1 MSSRVLIP
9 ILLILLPICLPSAQY
24 YPAVEYPISPGFYF
38 AEVNG
43 VKIYD
48 PSQAV
53 YVKPGDIIEGFFDV
67 RVVNVR
73 GGPWITPV
81 IGTASWTRGD
91 FSCITNDAPD
101 GESIQSYHF
110 HLKAPETP
118 GTYYIGI
125 FAGWMYSCEEVA
137 SNDHPPQFNDGDDVW
152 DMSRSDWESIISTG
166 KASKYGQPGRAI
178 RIVVSGAPSI
188 QVDVWTD
195 KGGKGVG
202 NLDGG
207 RYRIGESAVF
217 YCSINGD
224 ASYLKVW
231 IEKPNGSIVTL
242 FENFNVK
249 AGTYEFK
256 GVMGEPEGER
266 RLKAVA
272 CPAGQSCKSE
282 DMLSR
287 DEVRYYVEGGAK
299 LEISHNFPSEVY
311 QGQEFS
317 VSVTVRNSGNIE
329 VRNVASGIWWAD
341 DAFKGMGCTGTDKR
355 DSLKPGE
362 YMQYSCKLK
371 AIGSPG
377 TYDVEISAVADGG
390 ISASSKFKVRISQVQ
405 DKEPP
410 KVRVIFPNGGETL
423 YIGEAYKI
431 TWEATDNVKVEKVH
445 IWLFQGD
452 RQVSTIVTDNPNTG
466 YFVWIPNMEGKF
478 RIRVAAIDPSGNS
491 AYDDSDSDF
500 NVVPKGA
507 ENKPPTAYIDSI
519 SPNPAYEGQT
529 IYFSGHGYDPD
540 GSIAECEW
548 KADERFLSSSCS
560 FSTSLPPGKYTI
572 YFRVKD
578 DKGAWSSWASGTLEV
593 KTLQLTASL
602 STDRDAYEKPYEV
615 TFRVDIMKA
624 LPGHY
629 NGKILIIDP
638 SSETVGVI
646 EFPIDLEGSEGHI
659 IKKWRASED
668 SKPGTYSAVLFLEGE
683 HGRTAHA
690 TGFYLEDPDKS
701 YVEVLPS
708 REGIKIIHIHLQR
721 FALGYPEE
729 LPPID
734 SIMAMKSFKVDSA
747 GVGLEA
753 LAGAI
758 SAIKAINIPSEIPGM
773 VIKGIMFPKD
783 TYDLTIIPV
792 HKAGQGYFVLLFE
805 SHPIGAPG
813 DTIRNFIIDTAIE
826 YLLKKLVG
834 ISIPSVPIPI
844 EYFGHISEEDYEAFT
859 AKGYTFLTL
868 PIQVRLEYLEKP
880 KQEYKLGEPITAK
893 VQVID
898 PRTNEPMKG
907 DIDIVACIAPSTYN
921 ATPMCV
927 KAKNGILDNLYTDQV
942 YNTFHLPEYV
952 LYFVASAPGYL
963 GISRGEIIRISG
975 EKTLLDISK
984 ISFGINPNSISF
996 SESAKI
1002 YLSFDVSA
1010 QVPYPCQV
1018 EVRILKKTFFGLF
1031 TTEITKKY
1039 AEIGHNDLVIS
1050 LKGEEIVDKILFW
1063 PISGDYNIYAE
1074 IMVFCTTPKSTVP
1087 VSSYAKTPVL
1097 TINVHP

>member
-24 YPAVEYPISPGFYF
+24 YLAVEYPISPGFDF

-125 FAGWMYSCEEVA
+125 FAGWMYTCEEVA

-152 DMSRSDWESIISTG
+152 DMSQSDWESIISTG

-202 NLDGG
+202 NLGGG

-519 SPNPAYEGQT
+519 SPNPAYEGQA

-548 KADERFLSSSCS
+548 KADERILSSSCS

-578 DKGAWSSWASGTLEV
+578 DKGAWSTWTTSTLVVEKV
-593 KTLQLTASL
+593 ENKPPVASL
-602 STDRDAYEKPYEV
+602 AIY
-615 TFRVDIMKA
+615 
-624 LPGHY
+624 
-629 NGKILIIDP
+629 P
-638 SSETVGVI
+638 S
-646 EFPIDLEGSEGHI
+646 
-659 IKKWRASED
+659 
-668 SKPGTYSAVLFLEGE
+668 
-683 HGRTAHA
+683 
-690 TGFYLEDPDKS
+690 
-701 YVEVLPS
+701 
-708 REGIKIIHIHLQR
+708 Q
-721 FALGYPEE
+721 
-729 LPPID
+729 
-734 SIMAMKSFKVDSA
+734 A
-747 GVGLEA
+747 GVGQEVKLDASGSYDPDGKIVAYYFDFGDGSTSGWVSSSSITHVYSHEGEYKVRVTVKDDK
-753 LAGAI
+753 GATSETASTLKVRRPSPRYMVQLFGWVYDEDPNSIQQYYNNIEKFTWVSPTWYKVGREGNIIKIGGDTEKFLKDSRRSGVKVIPMI
-758 SAIKAINIPSEIPGM
+758 SVNVDDRDVYRRIFEDSLFRKKFIEDLKNIFSKYDGINIDFEGIDPKYRDKFVQFMRELYNAFHREGKIVSVDVQPKTCCWWCFWCWLDWDNFPYDYRELSKYTDLFIVMAYDQHYEKSDPGP
-773 VIKGIMFPKD
+773 VS
-783 TYDLTIIPV
+783 DLTW
-792 HKAGQGYFVLLFE
+792 FE
-805 SHPIGAPG
+805 DVVNYALSKVP
-813 DTIRNFIIDTAIE
+813 RE
-826 YLLKKLVG
+826 KLVIG
-834 ISIPSVPIPI
+834 IPFYGYCWPSPKNG
-844 EYFGHISEEDYEAFT
+844 FGVGFQDAMNYARECNATVKFDEKVGEA
-859 AKGYTFLTL
+859 TFS
-868 PIQVRLEYLEKP
+868 
-880 KQEYKLGEPITAK
+880 
-893 VQVID
+893 
-898 PRTNEPMKG
+898 
-907 DIDIVACIAPSTYN
+907 CPST
-921 ATPMCV
+921 
-927 KAKNGILDNLYTDQV
+927 GICWF
-942 YNTFHLPEYV
+942 NTAESTKLRLRKLAEKGLSKVAVWRIGQEDPETWG
-952 LYFVASAPGYL
+952 L
-963 GISRGEIIRISG
+963 
-975 EKTLLDISK
+975 ISK
-984 ISFGINPNSISF
+984 IY
-996 SESAKI
+996 K
-1002 YLSFDVSA
+1002 
-1010 QVPYPCQV
+1010 Q
-1018 EVRILKKTFFGLF
+1018 
-1031 TTEITKKY
+1031 
-1039 AEIGHNDLVIS
+1039 
-1050 LKGEEIVDKILFW
+1050 
-1063 PISGDYNIYAE
+1063 
-1074 IMVFCTTPKSTVP
+1074 
-1087 VSSYAKTPVL
+1087 
-1097 TINVHP
+1097 

>member
-24 YPAVEYPISPGFYF
+24 YLAVEYPISPGFYF

-81 IGTASWTRGD
+81 IGTASWTRGS

-110 HLKAPETP
+110 RLKAPETP

-152 DMSRSDWESIISTG
+152 DMSQSDWESIISTG

-195 KGGKGVG
+195 RGGKGVG

-231 IEKPNGSIVTL
+231 VEKPNGSIVTL

-266 RLKAVA
+266 KLKAVA

-377 TYDVEISAVADGG
+377 TYDVEISAFADGG

-405 DKEPP
+405 DREPP

-445 IWLFQGD
+445 IWLFQGG

-478 RIRVAAIDPSGNS
+478 RIRVAAVDPSGNS

-548 KADERFLSSSCS
+548 KAGERFLSSSCS
-560 FSTSLPPGKYTI
+560 FSTSLPPGEYKI

-578 DKGAWSSWASGTLEV
+578 DKGAWSTWVYATVNVQSRSFTAFVSVKAPSSASPGQNVDIQLSVYYIFPTQTYLAVTISRKLPNGSYEKIWTNSDYNV
-593 KTLQLTASL
+593 PKTGGPYQASYTASL
-602 STDRDAYEKPYEV
+602 SVPTTEGTYNYRATVYYWDGNQWVKTDEKYFDIKVEVRKNVIVYVTKGESLGGWYSFKCNFGAICSENYCELERRRYKFHVVIIERGLMPDSWDEIKCSSRDFDLDLSKFKGNELFIYVEFDEKTCKTWIHTAPGFSVSEASSENIKIDVSGPYEDWFNWFRSLLGWGRIYKYEV
-615 TFRVDIMKA
+615 TIKNVGGDAMMITSFHTIVDADKFKEVKQILKEA
-624 LPGHY
+624 PSQE
-629 NGKILIIDP
+629 GKINEAYMKIARVTFGQSLPIRTIVQLVEGAYVLGP
-638 SSETVGVI
+638 
-646 EFPIDLEGSEGHI
+646 EFATI
-659 IKKWRASED
+659 
-668 SKPGTYSAVLFLEGE
+668 YSFFPA
-683 HGRTAHA
+683 
-690 TGFYLEDPDKS
+690 K
-701 YVEVLPS
+701 LP
-708 REGIKIIHIHLQR
+708 EKIINTIND
-721 FALGYPEE
+721 FASKYP
-729 LPPID
+729 
-734 SIMAMKSFKVDSA
+734 S
-747 GVGLEA
+747 
-753 LAGAI
+753 
-758 SAIKAINIPSEIPGM
+758 KA
-773 VIKGIMFPKD
+773 
-783 TYDLTIIPV
+783 
-792 HKAGQGYFVLLFE
+792 
-805 SHPIGAPG
+805 
-813 DTIRNFIIDTAIE
+813 
-826 YLLKKLVG
+826 
-834 ISIPSVPIPI
+834 
-844 EYFGHISEEDYEAFT
+844 
-859 AKGYTFLTL
+859 
-868 PIQVRLEYLEKP
+868 
-880 KQEYKLGEPITAK
+880 
-893 VQVID
+893 
-898 PRTNEPMKG
+898 KG
-907 DIDIVACIAPSTYN
+907 DIFISLPTVEVKIHGWGLTKAVAPVVLKPGNETKIE
-921 ATPMCV
+921 V
-927 KAKNGILDNLYTDQV
+927 VLEEKAAKSAAGVRPEFMVTAMTVEMRVDTQGLLPFWEHVANFILSHELKD
-942 YNTFHLPEYV
+942 FHLGWNS
-952 LYFVASAPGYL
+952 ASG
-963 GISRGEIIRISG
+963 
-975 EKTLLDISK
+975 
-984 ISFGINPNSISF
+984 
-996 SESAKI
+996 
-1002 YLSFDVSA
+1002 
-1010 QVPYPCQV
+1010 
-1018 EVRILKKTFFGLF
+1018 
-1031 TTEITKKY
+1031 
-1039 AEIGHNDLVIS
+1039 S
-1050 LKGEEIVDKILFW
+1050 LI
-1063 PISGDYNIYAE
+1063 P
-1074 IMVFCTTPKSTVP
+1074 P
-1087 VSSYAKTPVL
+1087 
-1097 TINVHP
+1097 

>member
-1 MSSRVLIP
+1 MSARVLIP
-9 ILLILLPICLPSAQY
+9 VLLILLPICLPSAQY
-24 YPAVEYPISPGFYF
+24 YLAVEYPISPGFYF

-81 IGTASWTRGD
+81 IGTASWTRGS

-110 HLKAPETP
+110 RLKAPETP

-125 FAGWMYSCEEVA
+125 FAGWMYTCEEVA

-152 DMSRSDWESIISTG
+152 DMSQSDWESIISTG

-195 KGGKGVG
+195 RGGKGVG

-207 RYRIGESAVF
+207 RYRIGESAIF

-231 IEKPNGSIVTL
+231 IEKPDGSIVTL

-266 RLKAVA
+266 KLKAVA

-377 TYDVEISAVADGG
+377 TYDVEISAFADGG

-445 IWLFQGD
+445 IWLFQGG

-478 RIRVAAIDPSGNS
+478 RIRVAAVDPSGNS

-540 GSIAECEW
+540 GSIAGCEW
-548 KADERFLSSSCS
+548 RTDGTVLSSSCS

-578 DKGAWSSWASGTLEV
+578 DKGAWSKWVYADLVVKEVSTTERLKLLEKIQGIYEEVYKSLDEGKIALDTQIKFENMFIDMWKDLIEILGSGDIDSLDTV
-593 KTLQLTASL
+593 KKLFEMMIGAIEKLDEEGKLLFLQL
-602 STDRDAYEKPYEV
+602 R
-615 TFRVDIMKA
+615 
-624 LPGHY
+624 
-629 NGKILIIDP
+629 LI
-638 SSETVGVI
+638 E
-646 EFPIDLEGSEGHI
+646 LN
-659 IKKWRASED
+659 K
-668 SKPGTYSAVLFLEGE
+668 Y
-683 HGRTAHA
+683 
-690 TGFYLEDPDKS
+690 
-701 YVEVLPS
+701 
-708 REGIKIIHIHLQR
+708 GIKDKINELIKLIEEEKQALRNGDLKRVGEVRDRERRILAEIQVNLGPVKSHISNLMRKYTESLCGQEISEWWKEYSMKKGEKRTRTITLNEKSNEIIV
-721 FALGYPEE
+721 
-729 LPPID
+729 
-734 SIMAMKSFKVDSA
+734 SIRVENRPWLFWGDSFKVKVSDPLGLLPTLGVPTEVSVAGDGDILFIAWKDQTKLDSLRKMYKDLNQVA
-747 GVGLEA
+747 KLTVEVECENLMSFLGSGW
-753 LAGAI
+753 
-758 SAIKAINIPSEIPGM
+758 
-773 VIKGIMFPKD
+773 FPKEPD
-783 TYDLTIIPV
+783 VKVIVKTREGCGTV
-792 HKAGQGYFVLLFE
+792 E
-805 SHPIGAPG
+805 HP
-813 DTIRNFIIDTAIE
+813 TKYEE
-826 YLLKKLVG
+826 YAYNYLNNY
-834 ISIPSVPIPI
+834 I
-844 EYFGHISEEDYEAFT
+844 
-859 AKGYTFLTL
+859 TL
-868 PIQVRLEYLEKP
+868 LEK
-880 KQEYKLGEPITAK
+880 TAEANL
-893 VQVID
+893 
-898 PRTNEPMKG
+898 RLLSKG
-907 DIDIVACIAPSTYN
+907 
-921 ATPMCV
+921 
-927 KAKNGILDNLYTDQV
+927 
-942 YNTFHLPEYV
+942 
-952 LYFVASAPGYL
+952 
-963 GISRGEIIRISG
+963 
-975 EKTLLDISK
+975 
-984 ISFGINPNSISF
+984 
-996 SESAKI
+996 
-1002 YLSFDVSA
+1002 
-1010 QVPYPCQV
+1010 
-1018 EVRILKKTFFGLF
+1018 
-1031 TTEITKKY
+1031 
-1039 AEIGHNDLVIS
+1039 
-1050 LKGEEIVDKILFW
+1050 
-1063 PISGDYNIYAE
+1063 
-1074 IMVFCTTPKSTVP
+1074 
-1087 VSSYAKTPVL
+1087 
-1097 TINVHP
+1097 